1 MFTLEIKGT
10 AIAVT
15 NANQEE
21 SAGLFESE
29 EFKEDLKSLT
39 TDGTA
44 LWDGRAPLTIRAASE
59 DEIDAFDEAMN
70 DEDYEDEDDGDDD
83 EEPIDVVFLV
93 EIDAMEGDAAN
104 DDGAA

>member
-15 NANQEE
+15 NADNEE
-21 SAGLFESE
+21 AAGLFESD

-39 TDGTA
+39 TDGKT
-44 LWDGRAPLTIRAASE
+44 LWDGRAPLTVRPASE

-70 DEDYEDEDDGDDD
+70 DEDYEDEDDADDD

-93 EIDAMEGDAAN
+93 EIDSMEGDAAN

>member
-15 NANQEE
+15 NADKDEA
-21 SAGLFESE
+21 SGLFESE

-44 LWDGRAPLTIRAASE
+44 LWDGRAPLTVRPASE

>member
-15 NANQEE
+15 NADQDEA
-21 SAGLFESE
+21 SGLFESE
-29 EFKEDLKSLT
+29 EFKEDLKTLT

-44 LWDGRAPLTIRAASE
+44 LWDGRTALTIRPASE

-70 DEDYEDEDDGDDD
+70 DEDYEDEDEEDDD

>member
-15 NANQEE
+15 NATQDEA
-21 SAGLFESE
+21 AGLFESE

-39 TDGTA
+39 SDGVS
-44 LWDGRAPLTIRAASE
+44 LWDGRTPLTIRPASE
-59 DEIDAFDEAMN
+59 EEIDSFDEAMN
-70 DEDYEDEDDGDDD
+70 DEEYEDEDEGEDD

-93 EIDAMEGDAAN
+93 EIDSMEGDAAN

>member
-15 NANQEE
+15 NATEDE
-21 SAGLFESE
+21 AAGLFESE
-29 EFKEDLKSLT
+29 EFKEDLKTLT
-39 TDGTA
+39 SDGKP
-44 LWDGRAPLTIRAASE
+44 LWDGRTPLTIRPASE
-59 DEIDAFDEAMN
+59 EEIDSFDEAMN
-70 DEDYEDEDDGDDD
+70 DEEYEDEDDADD

-93 EIDAMEGDAAN
+93 EIDSMEGDAAN

>member
-21 SAGLFESE
+21 AAGLFESE

-70 DEDYEDEDDGDDD
+70 DEDYEDEDDADDD
-83 EEPIDVVFLV
+83 DEPIDVVFLV
-93 EIDAMEGDAAN
+93 EIDAMDDAAN

>member
-15 NANQEE
+15 NATEDE
-21 SAGLFESE
+21 ASGLFESE
-29 EFKEDLKSLT
+29 EFKEDLKKLT
-39 TDGTA
+39 SEGQP
-44 LWDGRAPLTIRAASE
+44 LWDGKAPVTIRPASE
-59 DEIDAFDEAMN
+59 DEIDSFDEAMN
-70 DEDYEDEDDGDDD
+70 DDEYEDEDDGDD

-104 DDGAA
+104 DDGVA

>member
-21 SAGLFESE
+21 AAGLFESE
-29 EFKEDLKSLT
+29 EFKEDLRTLT
-39 TDGTA
+39 TEGTP
-44 LWDGRAPLTIRAASE
+44 LWDGKSPLTVRPASE
-59 DEIDAFDEAMN
+59 DEIDSFEEAMN
-70 DEDYEDEDDGDDD
+70 DDEYEDEDEDDD